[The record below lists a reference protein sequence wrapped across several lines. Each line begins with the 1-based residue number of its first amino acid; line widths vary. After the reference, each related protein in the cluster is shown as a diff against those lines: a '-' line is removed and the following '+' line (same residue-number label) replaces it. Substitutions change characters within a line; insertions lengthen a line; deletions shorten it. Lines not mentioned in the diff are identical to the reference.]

1 MGVCYYLLSNQLRE
15 QEAIMFELLEKA
27 VMTAIGAAAI
37 TQKKTEEL
45 ISEMKDKYKMS
56 EDEGKEFVERLQS
69 LAKDS
74 KNKIKEMSESEVQ
87 KVVERLGLVSR
98 EELCRLE
105 KRVHELETRLNG

>member
-1 MGVCYYLLSNQLRE
+1 
-15 QEAIMFELLEKA
+15 MFELLEKA